1 MGRSY
6 VMVRTDYT
14 VASGHD
20 EGRANPGGDAMIVNW
35 RKVVLLGTAFGVVG
49 GFSTAAIAQ
58 GVPTREEVNPP
69 APDRTTQP
77 SSVSVDSSG
86 AFARGPCPLDGSTL
100 TATIPQVQFGGLGG
114 APLAPELVPLLAGI
128 GAPAGEQPVRVVC
141 DIRDQANAALRAAR
155 YVATVQIPA
164 QRLEGGPLRLEVIT
178 AKIVETRVRGDAGP
192 YEELIESRIA
202 TLQSLDPLNEADAE
216 RLLLLAADIPGLDVR
231 LALQPAGGAPGEVI
245 GELSVDYRRYSVV
258 ANVQNLNS
266 RQLGRETGYLRGEV
280 YGLTGLGDVTYLAG
294 STTFNSE
301 QKILQLGHEMV
312 LSQSGTMLA
321 LRGTYA
327 DSQPDLPRLELRTKS
342 YIANVELSQPLLR
355 SVDENISG
363 ALGFERIDQRT
374 RLAGGPAGAVPL
386 NLDRISTLYARF
398 LGNARKL
405 RDNSTEAFALG
416 GYIEFRKGLDV
427 FNATKT
433 GIFTAAGFAP
443 SRFEG
448 NAKAFVVRGQF
459 DAKVGFG
466 PVSETI
472 PIFEL
477 AGQVRGQWANDPLL
491 NYDEFSIGNLT
502 VGRGYDPGSATGDR
516 AYSTSAEL
524 RANLPTGEKV
534 ATQIYT
540 FYDRIRLWNLDRGT
554 TERNRR
560 LESYGA
566 GVRFTLPGFA
576 RLDIAY
582 AHPLDP
588 PLLTGALN
596 KVPNGRVLVSLTMQL
611 VPFGP
616 RR

>member
-1 MGRSY
+1 M
-6 VMVRTDYT
+6 T
-14 VASGHD
+14 
-20 EGRANPGGDAMIVNW
+20 VNW
-35 RKVVLLGTAFGVVG
+35 RKALLIGTAVG
-49 GFSTAAIAQ
+49 WSATAHAQ
-58 GVPTREEVNPP
+58 NTAPTREEINPP
-69 APDRTTQP
+69 APDRTAQP
-77 SSVSVDSSG
+77 GKVSVDSSG

-100 TATIPQVQFGGLGG
+100 TASIAEVRFSGLAG
-114 APLAPELVPLLAGI
+114 APLAPVLVPLLAGI
-128 GAPAGEQPVRVVC
+128 DAPQGQQPVRVVC
-141 DIRDQANAALRAAR
+141 DIRDRANAALRAAR

-192 YEELIESRIA
+192 YEGLIEGRIA

-216 RLLLLAADIPGLDVR
+216 RLLLLADDIPGLDVR

-245 GELSVDYRRYSVV
+245 GELTVDYRRYSVI

-294 STTFNSE
+294 SNTFNQE

-327 DSQPDLPRLELRTKS
+327 DSQPDLPNLDLRTKS
-342 YIANVELSQPLLR
+342 YILNAELTQPLLR
-355 SVDENISG
+355 SLYQNVYG
-363 ALGFERIDQRT
+363 TLGFERIDQRT
-374 RLAGGPAGAVPL
+374 KLDGGPAGAAPL
-386 NLDRISTLYARF
+386 NLDRISTLYTRF
-398 LGNARKL
+398 SGNARGL
-405 RDNSTEAFALG
+405 RPDGSEESQFG
-416 GYIEFRKGLDV
+416 GSIEFRKGLDI
-427 FNATKT
+427 FEATET
-433 GIFTAAGFAP
+433 GVITAAGYAP

-459 DAKVGFG
+459 DAKATFG
-466 PVSETI
+466 PVIEGVQ
-472 PIFEL
+472 IFEL

-502 VGRGYDPGSATGDR
+502 VGRGYDPGSNTGDR
-516 AYSTSAEL
+516 AYSTSVEL

-534 ATQIYT
+534 AAQIYT
-540 FYDRIRLWNLDRGT
+540 FYDGIRLWNLDSGT
-554 TERNRR
+554 AEKDRR

-566 GVRFTLPGFA
+566 GVRLTLPGFA

-582 AHPLDP
+582 AHPIDP
-588 PLLTGALN
+588 PLLTGALA
-596 KVPNGRVLVSLTMQL
+596 KVPKDRLLVSLTMQL

>member
-1 MGRSY
+1 M
-6 VMVRTDYT
+6 T
-14 VASGHD
+14 
-20 EGRANPGGDAMIVNW
+20 VNW
-35 RKVVLLGTAFGVVG
+35 RQVVMLGTALGAAAG
-49 GFSTAAIAQ
+49 WSTIAQAQSTA
-58 GVPTREEVNPP
+58 PTREEINPP
-69 APDRTTQP
+69 APDRTAQP
-77 SSVSVDSSG
+77 STVSVDSSA

-100 TATIPQVQFGGLGG
+100 TATIPQVQFGGFGG

-128 GAPAGEQPVRVVC
+128 RAPEGQQPVRVVC

-192 YEELIESRIA
+192 YEDLIESRIA

-216 RLLLLAADIPGLDVR
+216 RLLLLADDIPGLDVR

-245 GELSVDYRRYSVV
+245 GVLTVDYHRFSVV
-258 ANVQNLNS
+258 ANAQNHNS
-266 RQLGRETGYLRGEV
+266 RQLGRKSGYLRGEV
-280 YGLTGLGDVTYLAG
+280 YGLTGFGDVTYLAG

-321 LRGTYA
+321 LRGTFA
-327 DSQPDLPRLELRTKS
+327 DSQPNLPRLDLRTKS
-342 YIANVELSQPLLR
+342 YIANVELTQPLLR
-355 SVDENISG
+355 SLYENVYG
-363 ALGFERIDQRT
+363 TLGFERIDQRT
-374 RLAGGPAGAVPL
+374 KLSGGPAGAVPL
-386 NLDRISTLYARF
+386 NLDRISTLYTRF
-398 LGNARKL
+398 TGNSRELGN
-405 RDNSTEAFALG
+405 DGIEDFSFG
-416 GYIEFRKGLDV
+416 GFVELRKGLDV

-433 GIFTAAGFAP
+433 GAITAAGSAP

-466 PVSETI
+466 PVVEVV

-477 AGQVRGQWANDPLL
+477 VGQVRGQWANDPLL

-502 VGRGYDPGSATGDR
+502 VGRGYDPGSNTGDR
-516 AYSTSAEL
+516 AYSTSVEL

-540 FYDRIRLWNLDRGT
+540 FYDGVRLWNLDRGSS
-554 TERNRR
+554 EKDRR
-560 LESYGA
+560 LESYGG

-582 AHPLDP
+582 AHPIDP
-588 PLLTGALN
+588 PLLTGALAR
-596 KVPNGRVLVSLTMQL
+596 VPKDRLLVSLTMQL
-611 VPFGP
+611 IPFGT

>member
-1 MGRSY
+1 
-6 VMVRTDYT
+6 MVD
-14 VASGHD
+14 H
-20 EGRANPGGDAMIVNW
+20 GGDAMTVNW
-35 RKVVLLGTAFGVVG
+35 RRLVLLGTALSGCG
-49 GFSTAAIAQ
+49 GWSAGAQAQTAQVPNA
-58 GVPTREEVNPP
+58 PTREEVNPP
-69 APDRTTQP
+69 APDRTARP

-86 AFARGPCPLDGSTL
+86 AFARGPCPLDNSTL
-100 TATIPQVQFGGLGG
+100 TATIPEVQFGGFGNT
-114 APLAPELVPLLAGI
+114 PLAPELVPVLAGI
-128 GAPAGEQPVRVVC
+128 RAPAGQQPVRVVC

-192 YEELIESRIA
+192 YEGLIESRIA
-202 TLQSLDPLNEADAE
+202 TLQSFDPLNEADAE
-216 RLLLLAADIPGLDVR
+216 RLLLLADDIPGLDVR

-245 GELSVDYRRYSVV
+245 GELTVDYRRVGVV
-258 ANVQNLNS
+258 ANLQNLNS

-280 YGLTGLGDVTYLAG
+280 YGLTGLGDVTYIAG

-312 LSQSGTMLA
+312 LSQSGTLLA

-327 DSQPDLPRLELRTKS
+327 DSQPSLPRLDLRTKS
-342 YIANVELSQPLLR
+342 YIANIELTQPLLR
-355 SVDENISG
+355 SLYDNVYG
-363 ALGFERIDQRT
+363 TLGFERIDQRT
-374 RLAGGPAGAVPL
+374 KLGGGPAGSVPL
-386 NLDRISTLYARF
+386 NLDRISTLYTRF
-398 LGNARKL
+398 SGNSRQL
-405 RDNSTEAFALG
+405 RGNGIEAFSLSG
-416 GYIEFRKGLDV
+416 FVELRKGLDI
-427 FNATKT
+427 FNASKT
-433 GIFTAAGFAP
+433 GVITPAGYAP

-459 DAKVGFG
+459 DARVGFG
-466 PVSETI
+466 PEVEAI

-502 VGRGYDPGSATGDR
+502 VGRGYDPGSNTGDR

-524 RANLPTGEKV
+524 RANLPTGPKV
-534 ATQIYT
+534 QTQLYG
-540 FYDRIRLWNLDRGT
+540 FYDGIRLWNLDRAT
-554 TERNRR
+554 SEKDRR
-560 LESYGA
+560 LESVGG
-566 GVRFTLPGFA
+566 GVRFTLPGAA

-596 KVPNGRVLVSLTMQL
+596 KVPKDRVLVSLTMQL
-611 VPFGP
+611 VPFGL
-616 RR
+616 R

>member
-1 MGRSY
+1 M
-6 VMVRTDYT
+6 T
-14 VASGHD
+14 
-20 EGRANPGGDAMIVNW
+20 INW
-35 RKVVLLGTAFGVVG
+35 RKVVLLGTALGAVG
-49 GFSTAAIAQ
+49 GLSAAAQ
-58 GVPTREEVNPP
+58 AQNAPTREEVNPP

-77 SSVSVDSSG
+77 STVSVDSSG
-86 AFARGPCPLDGSTL
+86 AFARGPCPLDNSTL
-100 TATIPQVQFGGLGG
+100 TATIPEVQFGGFGG
-114 APLAPELVPLLAGI
+114 TPLAPELVPILAGI
-128 GAPAGEQPVRVVC
+128 GAPTGDQPVRVVC

-192 YEELIESRIA
+192 YEGLIESRIA

-216 RLLLLAADIPGLDVR
+216 RLLLLADDIPGLDVR

-245 GELSVDYRRYSVV
+245 GELTVDYRRFSVV
-258 ANVQNLNS
+258 ANAQNLNS

-312 LSQSGTMLA
+312 VSQSGTLLA
-321 LRGTYA
+321 LRSTFA
-327 DSQPDLPRLELRTKS
+327 DSQPNLPRLDLRTKS
-342 YIANVELSQPLLR
+342 YIANVELTQPLLR
-355 SVDENISG
+355 SLDDNVYGS
-363 ALGFERIDQRT
+363 LGFERIDQRT
-374 RLAGGPAGAVPL
+374 RLGGGPAGAVPL
-386 NLDRISTLYARF
+386 NLDRISTLYTRF
-398 LGNARKL
+398 SGNSRQL
-405 RDNSTEAFALG
+405 RNNGIEAFSVG
-416 GYIEFRKGLDV
+416 GFVEFRKGLDI

-433 GIFTAAGFAP
+433 GVITPSGFAP

-459 DAKVGFG
+459 DAKVAFG
-466 PVSETI
+466 PIVEVV

-502 VGRGYDPGSATGDR
+502 VGRGYDPGSNTGDR

-524 RANLPTGEKV
+524 RANLPTGDKV
-534 ATQIYT
+534 LTQVYT
-540 FYDRIRLWNLDRGT
+540 FYDGIRLWNLDRGT
-554 TERNRR
+554 SEKDRR
-560 LESYGA
+560 LESFGG
-566 GVRFTLPGFA
+566 GVRFTLPGQA

-596 KVPNGRVLVSLTMQL
+596 KVPKDRVLVSLTMQL

>member
-1 MGRSY
+1 M
-6 VMVRTDYT
+6 T
-14 VASGHD
+14 
-20 EGRANPGGDAMIVNW
+20 VNW
-35 RKVVLLGTAFGVVG
+35 RQVVLFGTALGAAVG
-49 GFSTAAIAQ
+49 WSAVAQ
-58 GVPTREEVNPP
+58 AQNAPTREEINPP
-69 APDRTTQP
+69 APDRTAQP

-100 TATIPQVQFGGLGG
+100 TATIPQVQFGGLAG

-128 GAPAGEQPVRVVC
+128 RAPEGQQPVRVVC
-141 DIRDQANAALRAAR
+141 DIRDRANAALRAAR

-192 YEELIESRIA
+192 YEDLIESRIA
-202 TLQSLDPLNEADAE
+202 SLQSLDPLNEEDAE
-216 RLLLLAADIPGLDVR
+216 RLLLLAGDIPGLDVR

-245 GELSVDYRRYSVV
+245 GVLTVDYRRFSVV
-258 ANVQNLNS
+258 ANAQNLNS

-321 LRGTYA
+321 LRGTFA
-327 DSQPDLPRLELRTKS
+327 DSQPNLPRLDLRTKS
-342 YIANVELSQPLLR
+342 YIANAELTQPLLR
-355 SVDENISG
+355 SLYDNVYG
-363 ALGFERIDQRT
+363 TLGFERIDQRT
-374 RLAGGPAGAVPL
+374 KLSGGPAGAVPL
-386 NLDRISTLYARF
+386 NLDRISTLYTRF
-398 LGNARKL
+398 SGNSREFGN
-405 RDNSTEAFALG
+405 DGIEDFSFG
-416 GYIEFRKGLDV
+416 GSVELRKGLDV

-433 GIFTAAGFAP
+433 GAISAAGFAP

-466 PVSETI
+466 PVVEVV

-477 AGQVRGQWANDPLL
+477 FGQVRGQWANDPLL

-502 VGRGYDPGSATGDR
+502 VGRGYDPGSNTGDR
-516 AYSTSAEL
+516 AYSTSVEL

-540 FYDRIRLWNLDRGT
+540 FYDGIRLWNLDRGSS
-554 TERNRR
+554 EKDRR
-560 LESYGA
+560 LESYGG

-582 AHPLDP
+582 AHPIDP

-596 KVPNGRVLVSLTMQL
+596 RVPKDRLLVSLTMQL